1 MSVLE
6 YGVSI
11 VSIILGLAVAHLLN
25 GITSPLR
32 LSRTFPVPWIFLGWC
47 LSMILVVLGGWFG
60 AWTILREVEV
70 LAFPSFL
77 LLVADVCV
85 LYCAARVLVPD
96 FTGGS
101 LPDLHAHFERVRTP
115 FFICIAVVF
124 GFGSLAGLVGNFSG
138 DFPVAEAALGS
149 VLAVLAVSGAVISS
163 PRFQNAL
170 AVVWPMVYV
179 LQQITQ
185 PAITAL

>member
-1 MSVLE
+1 
-6 YGVSI
+6 
-11 VSIILGLAVAHLLN
+11 
-25 GITSPLR
+25 
-32 LSRTFPVPWIFLGWC
+32 
-47 LSMILVVLGGWFG
+47 MILVVLGGWFG

-163 PRFQNAL
+163 PRFQDAL